1 MFQRIRRQKCRSG
14 RGFSEPRLTGC
25 FFVRFYFLLTDLT
38 LISWQI
44 EDFSGLERLSDLK
57 TLHIYGADCLSY
69 EGLDRLP
76 SLKSINST
84 EEQKNAI
91 MEAYPDNDFI
101 FLV

>member
-1 MFQRIRRQKCRSG
+1 MSAFPVLRPFIS
-14 RGFSEPRLTGC
+14 TGQ
-25 FFVRFYFLLTDLT
+25 T
-38 LISWQI
+38 
-44 EDFSGLERLSDLK
+44 
-57 TLHIYGADCLSY
+57 CLSY

-76 SLKSINST
+76 SLKSINCT